1 MRSAASEQCD
11 YVSDR
16 GIRKNTLFEA
26 PRTFHLTMGRSFF
39 VPQIDGLE
47 RFEVRVLRDISPGR
61 EDNLFEAPRTHKT
74 FCFICFCAI
83 INWKI

>member
-1 MRSAASEQCD
+1 MRSAAREQYD

-16 GIRKNTLFEA
+16 GIGKNTLFEA
-26 PRTFHLTMGRSFF
+26 PRTFHLAMGRSFF

-61 EDNLFEAPRTHKT
+61 EE
-74 FCFICFCAI
+74 
-83 INWKI
+83 